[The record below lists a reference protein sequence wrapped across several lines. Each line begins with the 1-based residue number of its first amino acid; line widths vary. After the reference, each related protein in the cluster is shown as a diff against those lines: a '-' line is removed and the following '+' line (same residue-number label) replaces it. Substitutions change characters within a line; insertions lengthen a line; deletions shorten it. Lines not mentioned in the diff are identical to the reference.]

1 MSHLLGLALVLFII
15 SFSAKASQTLIDIAE
30 PQYKIG
36 KSTLFYEDTEHTV
49 DFSQIEKL
57 PANLFQAVEQNV
69 ATDLFTDSIYYYQFD
84 VINTHDSHVN
94 RLLVFET
101 PWLDSIKVKIISP
114 NGLHS
119 DYLTG
124 NIFPYSQRA
133 IANPNP
139 NIDHD
144 FAAGLSKV
152 YIQVK
157 TRDPFIVPISILDRE
172 TFLQDQIFDFS
183 ITALIYG
190 VLFAMILYHLI
201 LFMNIKLRYY
211 GFYVLYLL
219 SFIASNASYNN
230 FTFHLFFAD
239 LPNVQNWI
247 QSYTIFLFS
256 ICGLLFAKSFLSLK
270 HYLPVAHKLTNYLI
284 MFFVSTMI
292 ISAFFGYHYH
302 VIFAISMSVLFSIFV
317 FGIALLS
324 LLKGNRS
331 ARFFLLGTTTGLIGT
346 SITAF
351 TVMSLIPYSD
361 IGYHAIDY
369 GLVID
374 SILLSFALVDRV
386 KSNEKE
392 KQLAEKSAKT
402 DELTGLPNRR
412 AYNEIC
418 HNKIHKDNK
427 LHTTKMSTMMIDI
440 DHFKEVNDT
449 YGHPAGDIVLQ
460 RVARLL
466 HSSIKAT
473 DYVFRM
479 GGEEFLIL
487 MPDTDISLASHLA
500 ERIRLAVENMDVV
513 IENNPINITIS
524 IGISEHITTNSC
536 INLSEVKADKALYQA
551 KQSGRNKVILS
562 S

>member
-15 SFSAKASQTLIDIAE
+15 SFSANASQTLIDIAE

-247 QSYTIFLFS
+247 QSSY
-256 ICGLLFAKSFLSLK
+256 
-270 HYLPVAHKLTNYLI
+270 Y
-284 MFFVSTMI
+284 
-292 ISAFFGYHYH
+292 
-302 VIFAISMSVLFSIFV
+302 FSIFYLWIIV
-317 FGIALLS
+317 CKI
-324 LLKGNRS
+324 
-331 ARFFLLGTTTGLIGT
+331 FLE
-346 SITAF
+346 F
-351 TVMSLIPYSD
+351 
-361 IGYHAIDY
+361 
-369 GLVID
+369 
-374 SILLSFALVDRV
+374 
-386 KSNEKE
+386 
-392 KQLAEKSAKT
+392 KT
-402 DELTGLPNRR
+402 LPT
-412 AYNEIC
+412 C
-418 HNKIHKDNK
+418 C
-427 LHTTKMSTMMIDI
+427 S
-440 DHFKEVNDT
+440 
-449 YGHPAGDIVLQ
+449 
-460 RVARLL
+460 
-466 HSSIKAT
+466 
-473 DYVFRM
+473 
-479 GGEEFLIL
+479 
-487 MPDTDISLASHLA
+487 
-500 ERIRLAVENMDVV
+500 
-513 IENNPINITIS
+513 
-524 IGISEHITTNSC
+524 
-536 INLSEVKADKALYQA
+536 
-551 KQSGRNKVILS
+551 
-562 S
+562 